1 MINNLAKLVINNGG
15 SITPLLIP
23 SELTDGTGLCN
34 VSIFIDDN
42 NDILA
47 NIRHVHYSL
56 YHSEFD
62 QKFYCKWGC
71 LSYLNPEDDISLK
84 TGNHL
89 CKLDPDTLQVI
100 SHQKIDTGK
109 FDIPPVWEFHG
120 LEDARIFR
128 WDGKFYTCGVRR
140 DVKENGEGRMELC
153 EVEWT
158 DNLCFEKTRDRIKPP
173 EPTYLE
179 KNWMPILD
187 MPYHFVRWANPI
199 EIVKVNLEDKSTE
212 KVTKGTLNM
221 VSSEVAI
228 SKNNRINLP
237 LGLRGSSPVIPFGE
251 YRICITHECK
261 FFHHHGFKKDA
272 QYYHR
277 FVMWDKDWNLV
288 HLSKQFKFMDA
299 QIEFNCGLAIKD
311 DNFIITYGYQDN
323 AAYAL
328 KMPIDLLDKLEW
340 EGESPIKK
348 EKTTWHEPLIYT
360 KQDYNKFKYKFS
372 GLEDIEQNYSQC
384 YQDLFVLSCFNGKK
398 DGTYLEIGAGR
409 PFYGN
414 NTALLSQLGWKGVSI
429 DFDPSLINLWKQE
442 RPKDKCLLLDA
453 TQIDYINL
461 CQKNGLSRYI
471 DYLQLDIDPASNTFK
486 TLEKIPFDTLDFG
499 VITYEH
505 DYYTDNNEEW
515 RGKSRAL
522 LLSKGYMMIASN
534 ISPDRNSP
542 YEDWWINKKYVKDYN
557 KNIIADLDQKVL
569 YAKDYM
575 LNG

>member
-1 MINNLAKLVINNGG
+1 MIDNLAKLVINNGG
-15 SITPLLIP
+15 IITPLLIP

-42 NDILA
+42 GDILA

-84 TGNHL
+84 TGNYL
-89 CKLDPDTLQVI
+89 CKLDPDTLEVL
-100 SHQKIDTGK
+100 SPQKIDTK
-109 FDIPPVWEFHG
+109 KYDIPPVWEFHG

-128 WDGKFYTCGVRR
+128 WDNKFYTCGVRR

-153 EVEWT
+153 EIEWN
-158 DNLCFEKTRDRIKPP
+158 DNFCFEKTRDRIKPP
-173 EPTYLE
+173 ENTYLE

-187 MPYHFVRWANPI
+187 MPYHFIRWANPI

-212 KVTKGTLNM
+212 TVTKGTLNM

-228 SKNNRINLP
+228 KKDDKIDLP
-237 LGLRGSSPVIPFGE
+237 LGLRGSSPVIPFGD

-277 FVMWDKDWNLV
+277 FIIWDKDWNLI
-288 HLSKQFKFMDA
+288 HLSKPFKFMAA
-299 QIEFNCGLAIKD
+299 QIEFACGLAIKD

-328 KMPIDLLDKLEW
+328 KMPISLLDQLEW
-340 EGESPIKK
+340 EGDSPIKP
-348 EKTTWHEPLIYT
+348 EKVTWHEPLIYK
-360 KQDYNKFKYKFS
+360 KQDYSKYKFPFP
-372 GLEDIEQNYSQC
+372 GLENIEQNYSQC
-384 YQDLFVLSCFNGKK
+384 YQDLFVLSCLNGKK

-414 NTALLSQLGWKGVSI
+414 NTALLSQLGWKGISI
-429 DFDPSLINLWKQE
+429 DFDPNLITAWKFE

-471 DYLQLDIDPASNTFK
+471 DYLQLDIDPAFNTFK

-522 LLSKGYMMIASN
+522 LLSKGYIMMASN

-542 YEDWWINKKYVKDYN
+542 YEDWWINKKYIKDYN
-557 KNIIADLDQKVL
+557 KNIIANLDQKVL